1 MGMALHVVAPAGC
14 RNLWDPCLRKAP
26 PVGSARTPSVG
37 LRPSDYVQRRDDRGA
52 IRDDRRGKG
61 NDKRCRIKGKG
72 REVGELKI
80 EN

>member
-1 MGMALHVVAPAGC
+1 MGMALHVVVPAGC
-14 RNLWDPCLRKAP
+14 RNLWDPCLRRAP
-26 PVGSARTPSVG
+26 PVGYA
-37 LRPSDYVQRRDDRGA
+37 LRDDWGA

-72 REVGELKI
+72 REVGELRI